1 MYDQLSE
8 IDQEYHTDHTVSDLQ
23 SDEIS
28 TLKTF
33 HLQPRTDVVPDSPA
47 SLDSSSGLVARQ
59 DNYPQGPGAGIT
71 GSQLLLL
78 PILAMWLRS
87 FWAAYGTAGRTTGS
101 HHRRSIGHDGA
112 RRQHARSW
120 NISNL
125 TQESLD

>member
-8 IDQEYHTDHTVSDLQ
+8 IDPEYHTDHSVSDLHL
-23 SDEIS
+23 DEIS
-28 TLKTF
+28 TAKTF
-33 HLQPRTDVVPDSPA
+33 HLQPRTETVPDSPA

-59 DNYPQGPGAGIT
+59 DYPQVPGTGFT

-87 FWAAYGTAGRTTGS
+87 LWAAYGTAGRTTGS
-101 HHRRSIGHDGA
+101 HHRRSIGHGGG